1 MLVQDVSN
9 DFALQSHHFIFIYS
23 WTSLQRP
30 PWGQEK
36 VAIVERWP
44 LLRGWNKSECMDCPS
59 KKNSRCRNEACKWTL
74 FQFHGPFKAFR

>member
-36 VAIVERWP
+36 VATVERLKQKWMYG
-44 LLRGWNKSECMDCPS
+44 LSV
-59 KKNSRCRNEACKWTL
+59 KKNSRCRDEACKWTL